1 MRILIA
7 DDDITSR
14 TVLSAVLLK
23 SGHEV
28 IEARDGREALA
39 ALERDDAPRVGILD
53 WMMPEIDGAEVCRRA
68 QAARPERPP
77 YLILLTT
84 RDSKEDIATGL
95 QAGANDYITKPF
107 NARELRARLE
117 VGCRVVALEER
128 LATKVRELETA
139 LAQIKTLGGIVPICS
154 HCRRIRDDAGYWNQ
168 LEAYLAAH
176 SDALVSHGLCPEC
189 FTEHYPEYAA
199 DPPTR
204 DETEG
209 RPSAPGEDSAGGAS
223 AGRGPPPST

>member
-14 TVLSAVLLK
+14 TVLAAVLLK
-23 SGHEV
+23 NGHEV
-28 IEARDGREALA
+28 VEARDGLEALA
-39 ALERDDAPRVGILD
+39 ALDRADAPRIAVLD
-53 WMMPEIDGAEVCRRA
+53 WMMPGIDGAEVCRRA

-84 RDSKEDIATGL
+84 RGSKADIAAGL

-107 NARELRARLE
+107 DARELVARLE

-128 LATKVRELETA
+128 LAAKVRELEA
-139 LAQIKTLGGIVPICS
+139 AFAQIKTLGGIVPICS
-154 HCRRIRDDAGYWNQ
+154 HCRRIRDDAGYWSQ

-189 FTEHYPEYAA
+189 FEKHYPEYAGEQG
-199 DPPTR
+199 TR
-204 DETEG
+204 DEREG
-209 RPSAPGEDSAGGAS
+209 RSLAPGEDSAGSAS
-223 AGRGPPPST
+223 AGRGLPPSK